1 MFRYDATA
9 GATEEQRYH
18 THEVEH
24 LGNFKEATFFYHPQC
39 VYNGSDYGDAIQH
52 DKIDRMPRGTLNA
65 DQVRGYYTYNPKCEL
80 TYQVQL
86 GSKVYPQMEV
96 KTSQEAFYE
105 LVKTIGAHEMSS
117 TYAVDI
123 LPREYRSWK
132 HIMAVSFE
140 NAPGSAYSGLS
151 TRAGDLLNIRIKN
164 AHHVNNAPFPA
175 VNSREILPYST
186 PEYIYCVLEHDA
198 VLNISDMGVSLFD

>member
-1 MFRYDATA
+1 MA
-9 GATEEQRYH
+9 
-18 THEVEH
+18 
-24 LGNFKEATFFYHPQC
+24 LP
-39 VYNGSDYGDAIQH
+39 AI
-52 DKIDRMPRGTLNA
+52 
-65 DQVRGYYTYNPKCEL
+65 RGYYTYNPKCEL

-117 TYAVDI
+117 TYALDI
-123 LPREYRSWK
+123 RPAEYRSWK

-140 NAPGSAYSGLS
+140 NSPGSAYSGLS

-164 AHHVNNAPFPA
+164 AHHVNDA
-175 VNSREILPYST
+175 VFDGLEILPYST
-186 PEYIYCVLEHDA
+186 PEYIYVVLEHDA